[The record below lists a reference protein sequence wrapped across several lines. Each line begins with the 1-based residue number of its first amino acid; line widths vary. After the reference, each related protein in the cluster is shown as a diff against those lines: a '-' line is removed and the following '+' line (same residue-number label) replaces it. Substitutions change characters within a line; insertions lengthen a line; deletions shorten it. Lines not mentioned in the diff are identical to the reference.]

1 MLLKSVVNQ
10 IRQILFAIL
19 CELFKPFLPFWP
31 TSDADHGRSG
41 MIGIRLWPR
50 FPAFT
55 PQ

>member
-10 IRQILFAIL
+10 IREILFAVL

-31 TSDADHGRSG
+31 TSDDQKSRSG
-41 MIGIRLWPR
+41 MIGIRLRPR